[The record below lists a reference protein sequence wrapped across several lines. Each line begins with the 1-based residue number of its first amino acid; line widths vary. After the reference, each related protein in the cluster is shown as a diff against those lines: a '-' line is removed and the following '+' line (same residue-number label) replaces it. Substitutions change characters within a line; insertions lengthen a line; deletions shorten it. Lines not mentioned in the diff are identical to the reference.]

1 MYQENRQIL
10 EHELL
15 CDSMYRIKIASDSIW
30 RVAKAGQFV
39 LVKVSES
46 LDPFLRRPLSF
57 HDVSEGSYELV
68 YQVLGRGTAALSEK
82 FCGEKVDC
90 IGPLGNGFEAKGRK
104 VAMVAGGVG
113 IAPFLLL
120 ARMLVERQAE
130 IVLLYGARTASSL
143 IDTCVFRELGVTVEV
158 ATEDGSSG
166 FEGTCVEMLES
177 QLTSTMFD
185 SLYACGPAEMLKS
198 VAGVSRRNSIE
209 SCQLSVEERMA
220 CGVGA
225 CLGCSVKSAE
235 KGYLTVCRDGPVFEA
250 GEIAI

>member
-1 MYQENRQIL
+1 MYQENGRIL
-10 EHELL
+10 EHQLL
-15 CDSMYRIKIASDSIW
+15 CDSMYRIRIASENIW
-30 RVAKAGQFV
+30 REAKAGQFV
-39 LVKVSES
+39 FVKVSEG

-68 YQVLGRGTAALSEK
+68 YQVAGRGTAILSEMS
-82 FCGEKVDC
+82 CGDKIDC
-90 IGPLGNGFEAKGRK
+90 IGPLGNGFRVRGNKAI
-104 VAMVAGGVG
+104 MVAGGVG

-120 ARMLVERQAE
+120 ARMLVEREGKA
-130 IVLLYGARTASSL
+130 VLLYGARTTSSL
-143 IDTCVFRELGVTVEV
+143 IETRAFRELGVTVKL

-166 FEGTCVEMLES
+166 FRGTCVEMLES
-177 QLTSTMFD
+177 ELISSSFD
-185 SLYACGPAEMLKS
+185 AIYACGPAEMLSS
-198 VAGVSRRNSIE
+198 VARISSGKSLE

-225 CLGCSVKSAE
+225 CLGCSVKSAQ